1 MTSRLC
7 MPRVLP
13 LQLSFR
19 WASGQPTTWLWHSAR
34 RGNDPISHRHCC
46 LPLLQ
51 GGGAIYM
58 GVEAFDASAAGA
70 GGSGTCK
77 ATPTDIRYATVT

>member
-1 MTSRLC
+1 

-13 LQLSFR
+13 LLPPPLLSFR
-19 WASGQPTTWLWHSAR
+19 WATGQPTTWLWHSAR
-34 RGNDPISHRHCC
+34 QGNDPILHCHC
-46 LPLLQ
+46 YHNLLQ

-77 ATPTDIRYATVT
+77 ATPTDIRYASVT